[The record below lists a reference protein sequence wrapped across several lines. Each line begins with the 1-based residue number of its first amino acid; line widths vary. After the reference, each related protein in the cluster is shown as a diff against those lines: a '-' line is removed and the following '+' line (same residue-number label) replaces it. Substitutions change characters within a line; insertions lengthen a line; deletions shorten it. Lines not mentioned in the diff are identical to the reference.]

1 MDVPIARG
9 SGWETWSKRR
19 WKGQVSTF
27 LLCCILYWR
36 QEYPSFYC
44 TLIYY
49 SETGDKARQSVSLW
63 VSMQPADT
71 QSQTHC
77 QNLLK
82 LCCCWAASSSTQ
94 PPTQSYV
101 LLYWNIDSFFKKTFS
116 FHLHAYLCPCCV
128 MSMALLAGTGEP
140 PSVTLRTSMDFL
152 SGLLLPW
159 RFNMGESTRFLGG
172 SVAKKTKAG
181 QMDSACAWW
190 LCVLMR
196 VFLTHREV
204 LAVRA
209 CLHVWGMFS
218 ADRIDILTN
227 SE

>member
-9 SGWETWSKRR
+9 RGGRDMEQEEVKRSSEYLSSLLHFVLASGISK
-19 WKGQVSTF
+19 
-27 LLCCILYWR
+27 LLLYTDLLQWDR
-36 QEYPSFYC
+36 
-44 TLIYY
+44 
-49 SETGDKARQSVSLW
+49 RQSEAERQSLFFPC
-63 VSMQPADT
+63 SLLTPRARLR
-71 QSQTHC
+71 C

-82 LCCCWAASSSTQ
+82 LCCWAASSSTQ

-101 LLYWNIDSFFKKTFS
+101 HLYWNIDSFFKKAFS

-172 SVAKKTKAG
+172 SVAKKTKRARWI
-181 QMDSACAWW
+181 QRAPDDSAC
-190 LCVLMR
+190 
-196 VFLTHREV
+196 
-204 LAVRA
+204 
-209 CLHVWGMFS
+209 
-218 ADRIDILTN
+218 
-227 SE
+227 